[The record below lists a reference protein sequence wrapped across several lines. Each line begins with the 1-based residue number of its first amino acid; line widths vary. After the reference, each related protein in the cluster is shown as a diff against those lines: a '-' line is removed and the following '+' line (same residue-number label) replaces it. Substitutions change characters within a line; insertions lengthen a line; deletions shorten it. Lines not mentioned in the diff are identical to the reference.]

1 MNEETLVLV
10 LNCGSSSIK
19 FAIIN
24 PGSEINVCTGNA
36 QAIGSKDAE
45 IKWQANNI
53 KHQQKLADASYQE
66 ALNFIFTLIE
76 KESNWCKK
84 LVAIGHRVV
93 HGGEKFKESV
103 LINDEVLTAI
113 KACEKLAPLHN
124 PANIQGIK
132 TAQKVFPSLPQIA
145 VFDTAFHQTMPEYAY
160 LYAIPYE
167 LYEQNQIRR
176 YGFHGTSHRYVSAKA
191 AEMLNKPLD
200 KTAFICA
207 HLGNGCSICAIKNG
221 RSIDT
226 SMGLTP
232 LEGLVMGTRAG
243 DLDPGVHAHLVDTL
257 GYDIH
262 RVNELLNKKSG
273 MLGISGIDS
282 DLRIIEEQ
290 IEKGNT
296 RAKLAADIFC
306 YRLAKYIG
314 AYAVALSKIDAL
326 IFTGG
331 IGENSPYIRENTIKL
346 LSILNFKL
354 NKTANEKCWRGVA
367 GIITEPDSTV
377 AIVVPTNE
385 ELLIAQDAKLLEGK

>member
-1 MNEETLVLV
+1 MKENLVLV

-24 PGSEINVCTGNA
+24 PENGVNICSGNA

-45 IKWQANNI
+45 MKWQANGA
-53 KHQQKLADASYQE
+53 KQQQKFADANYQE
-66 ALNFIFTLIE
+66 VLNFIFQLIA
-76 KESNWCKK
+76 KEPDWNKK
-84 LVAIGHRVV
+84 LVAVGHRVV

-103 LINDEVLTAI
+103 LITEQVLGAI
-113 KACEKLAPLHN
+113 KDCQALAPLHN
-124 PANIQGIK
+124 PANIQGIQ
-132 TAQKVFPSLPQIA
+132 TAIKAFPNLPQIA

-160 LYAIPYE
+160 LYAIPFE
-167 LYEQNQIRR
+167 LYQKHQIRR
-176 YGFHGTSHRYVSAKA
+176 YGFHGTSHRYVCAKA
-191 AEMLNKPLD
+191 AEMLAMPLEQSS
-200 KTAFICA
+200 FISA

-221 RSIDT
+221 KSIDT

-232 LEGLVMGTRAG
+232 LEGLVMGTRSG
-243 DLDPGVHAHLVDTL
+243 DIDPGVQAHLVDTL

-262 RVNELLNKKSG
+262 KINQLLNKQSG

-282 DLRIIEEQ
+282 DLRVIEDQ
-290 IEKGNT
+290 IEKGNA

-331 IGENSPYIRENTIKL
+331 IGENSPYIREHTMKL
-346 LSILNFKL
+346 LSVLNFKL
-354 NKTANEKCWRGVA
+354 DKTANEKCFRGVD
-367 GIITEPDSTV
+367 GIISTPDSAI

-385 ELLIAQDAKLLEGK
+385 ELLIAQDANLIKD